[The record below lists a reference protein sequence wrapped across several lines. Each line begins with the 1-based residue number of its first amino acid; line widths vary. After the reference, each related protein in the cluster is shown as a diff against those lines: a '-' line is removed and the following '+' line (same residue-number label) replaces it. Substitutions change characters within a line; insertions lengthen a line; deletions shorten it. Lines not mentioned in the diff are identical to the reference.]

1 MPKHAHKSTF
11 AKRLR
16 AQHRLTITSIC
27 IYYSSRFLLGLA
39 WTFLLIH
46 FHAPSSS
53 QFQAPSVLQT
63 CARKLV
69 VWFRNP
75 VSLNLSAHYCGHR
88 SSRRSNTVTAITF
101 ETNTYYL
108 SLELCLQKG
117 CIQSTQHKFLRCVDF
132 KILGYFT
139 CTPNSET
146 LPNGRRIHINSQYYR
161 GKLVTNQILC
171 FHFGVVFILLR
182 NSSYT
187 FSFK

>member
-11 AKRLR
+11 AKQLR

-88 SSRRSNTVTAITF
+88 SSRRSNTVTGITF

-132 KILGYFT
+132 KILNNFT
-139 CTPNSET
+139 CTPNSKT
-146 LPNGRRIHINSQYYR
+146 LPNGPRKLSVLSRENQSQIR
-161 GKLVTNQILC
+161 
-171 FHFGVVFILLR
+171 
-182 NSSYT
+182 
-187 FSFK
+187 